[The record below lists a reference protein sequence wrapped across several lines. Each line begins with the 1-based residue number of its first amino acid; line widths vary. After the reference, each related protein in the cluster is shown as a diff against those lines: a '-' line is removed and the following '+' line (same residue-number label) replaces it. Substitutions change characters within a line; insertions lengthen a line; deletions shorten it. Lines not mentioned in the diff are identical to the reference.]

1 MVQPGVLLDVVN
13 GEQAAAGVG
22 HVGWFA
28 GSVGHPPSPA
38 SVVLTLTALVA
49 TFAAVA
55 LGARPRRRREAPL
68 RQQMGARPV
77 TFRAGVDVKANIL
90 GIMLPTSGPFNLIV
104 HGDAIR
110 VSNPFPPARLLLG
123 YEYCYRA
130 EDTTIKAVAGLSH
143 DWIEIEGQPTG
154 TAARIQIGRR
164 NTNRQI
170 WDALVH
176 AGAQPIGVGPAEPGG
191 LTTMA
196 ATTTCDTRRLSE

>member
-1 MVQPGVLLDVVN
+1 MVQPDVLLDVVN
-13 GEQAAAGVG
+13 GEQAAAAVG

-28 GSVGHPPSPA
+28 GSVSHPSP
-38 SVVLTLTALVA
+38 
-49 TFAAVA
+49 
-55 LGARPRRRREAPL
+55 P
-68 RQQMGARPV
+68 
-77 TFRAGVDVKANIL
+77 AGVDVKANIL

-110 VSNPFPPARLLLG
+110 VSNPFSPARLLLG

-130 EDTTIKAVAGLSH
+130 EDTTIKVVAGLSH

-176 AGAQPIGVGPAEPGG
+176 AGAQPIGAGPAGPGG
-191 LTTMA
+191 PTTMA